1 MTPQSIL
8 VMFGAVVATC
18 MAVQN
23 PLHYTQDVATQF
35 VGAQH
40 WWESGY
46 SLDGG
51 LKQHYDGFY
60 CVCSCNATDEG
71 IFCQGGE
78 YTPTGTLDAKFM
90 AAWSQSSE
98 SKWIGSV
105 LSYEA
110 PAQLQVSVSQD
121 CPSCGGNY
129 TGVSQGSSSSQPSV
143 WRGYTSGVYCQFRT
157 QCPMCASSP
166 QYVNWTNSCSN

>member
-1 MTPQSIL
+1 MMTPQSIL

-46 SLDGG
+46 YLNGG
-51 LKQHYDGFY
+51 LKQHYDGFF
-60 CVCSCNATDEG
+60 CLCSCNATDEG
-71 IFCQGGE
+71 IFCQGAG
-78 YTPTGTLDAKFM
+78 YAKTGTLEGNFM
-90 AAWSQSSE
+90 TVFSQSSE

-105 LSYEA
+105 LSYGT
-110 PAQLQVSVSQD
+110 PHHFQDSFSQE
-121 CPSCGGNY
+121 CPSCGANY
-129 TGVSQGSSSSQPSV
+129 TGVSQGTSSEPFV
-143 WRGYTSGVYCQFRT
+143 WRGYMSGVNCQFKEN
-157 QCPMCASSP
+157 CPVCASSS
-166 QYVNWTNSCSN
+166 QYVNWTKSCSN